1 LKNKGNRLGDMIHIR
16 KEILLQ
22 LPLIKPKDENI
33 IQYIAKLVDDIIEI
47 SKLIE
52 SSQQLH
58 QIEFYKD
65 LIKSWENKINQK
77 LYDLYGLSADDIIFI
92 EKLI

>member
-1 LKNKGNRLGDMIHIR
+1 MIHIR